1 MRYGEASAA
10 ESREKAALFMAR
22 LKPCP
27 DAAEEN
33 QNTETDSRAEA
44 CLWQACA
51 T

>member
-1 MRYGEASAA
+1 VRYGEASAA
-10 ESREKAALFMAR
+10 ESREKGVLFVAR

-33 QNTETDSRAEA
+33 QNTETDTQAK
-44 CLWQACA
+44 ACA